1 MLIMPQQM
9 LIMAQRMLTMPQTMA
24 QHVGGL
30 LPPPARGNYLSNR

>member
-1 MLIMPQQM
+1 MLIMAQQM
-9 LIMAQRMLTMPQTMA
+9 LIMAQTMA